1 MTIVLGIFAGIIFIG
16 YSLYFV
22 QIIKGNQQVFEQ
34 QLLEALTGW
43 MISAGAKA
51 RRQIWAL
58 IILSVILE
66 IAYFVLTLLVVE
78 NLLIIAFTGAF
89 VMLETLHIFSTINN
103 FNKFFSETIVLK
115 ELFEWRVERISA
127 MVFFTHSFL
136 VLSCIIFF

>member
-1 MTIVLGIFAGIIFIG
+1 MTIVLGIFAGIIFIL

-22 QIIKGNQQVFEQ
+22 QIIKGKQQEFEQ
-34 QLLEALTGW
+34 QLLQALADW
-43 MISAGAKA
+43 MISVGAKT
-51 RRQIWAL
+51 RRQTWII

-66 IAYFVLTLLVVE
+66 ITYFVLTLLVVE

-89 VMLETLHIFSTINN
+89 VMLETLHIYSLINN
-103 FNKFFSETIVLK
+103 FSKFFAGNIVLK

>member
-34 QLLEALTGW
+34 QLLEALAGW

-51 RRQIWAL
+51 RRQIWIL

-89 VMLETLHIFSTINN
+89 VMLETLHIYSIINN
-103 FNKFFSETIVLK
+103 FNKFFAGTIELK